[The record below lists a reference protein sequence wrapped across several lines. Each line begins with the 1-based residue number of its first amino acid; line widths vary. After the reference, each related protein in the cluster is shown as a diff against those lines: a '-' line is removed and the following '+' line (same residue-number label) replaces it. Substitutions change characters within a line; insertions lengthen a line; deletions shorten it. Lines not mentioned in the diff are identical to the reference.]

1 MRQMLEAGV
10 HFGHQTRFWNPKMA
24 PYIFGER
31 NKIHIINL
39 EKSLPMAREA
49 YAFVKATVAD
59 GGKVLFVG
67 TKRAARDSMRKHAIR
82 CEMPFVSQ
90 RWLGGMLT
98 NYKTIRQSVKR
109 LVTLEEMAAEGGFE
123 GLTKKEIL
131 GLNREREKLERSL
144 GGIKEMKSLPDVMFV
159 IDVEHEDIAIREAKK
174 LGIPVVAVVDTNCS
188 PDGVDYIVPGNDDAM
203 RAIELYTSLIA
214 DAVLDGK
221 ASLPEVALGEDEFV
235 ELDAEGNV
243 KKAGDRRKKGSKK
256 PSRKPAVRKKAAVK
270 KLDAEKAPAEA
281 EKPAE
286 EKAVEAEAEKPAE
299 EAAPAEEKAVEA
311 EAEKP
316 AEEAAPAE
324 EKAVEAEAEKPAEEA
339 APAEEK
345 AVEAE
350 AEKPAEEKVAE
361 AEAEKPAEEA
371 APVEEAAAEK
381 PAAAEPEKAADEANV
396 KASKKKV
403 AKKAAKKTAK
413 KAAKKTAKKAA
424 KKTAA
429 KSAEKADDDA
439 EKSE

>member
-1 MRQMLEAGV
+1 MADVTMRQMLEAGV
-10 HFGHQTRFWNPKMA
+10 HFGHQTRYWNPKMA

-39 EKSLPMAREA
+39 EKSLPLAREA
-49 YAFVKATVAD
+49 YAFVKATIAD

-67 TKRAARDSMRKHAIR
+67 TKRAARDSVRNHAIR

-109 LVTLEEMAAEGGFE
+109 LMMLEEMAAEGGFE
-123 GLTKKEIL
+123 GLTKKEVL

-144 GGIKEMKSLPDVMFV
+144 GGIKEMKSLPDVMFI
-159 IDVEHEDIAIREAKK
+159 IDVEHEDIAIREARK

-203 RAIELYTSLIA
+203 RAIELYTALIA

-235 ELDAEGNV
+235 ELDEEGNV
-243 KKAGDRRKKGSKK
+243 KKAGGRKKKGAKK
-256 PSRKPAVRKKAAVK
+256 PARKPAVKKKAAAK
-270 KLDAEKAPAEA
+270 KPVA
-281 EKPAE
+281 
-286 EKAVEAEAEKPAE
+286 AE
-299 EAAPAEEKAVEA
+299 EAAPAEEKAAEA
-311 EAEKP
+311 EAGKP
-316 AEEAAPAE
+316 AEEAAPVE
-324 EKAVEAEAEKPAEEA
+324 EKA
-339 APAEEK
+339 
-345 AVEAE
+345 
-350 AEKPAEEKVAE
+350 

-371 APVEEAAAEK
+371 APVEEKAAQAEQPAEEEAAPVEETAAEAEAGKPAEEAAPAEEKAAQAEEPAEEAAPVEEKAAEAEAAKPAAEAAEK
-381 PAAAEPEKAADEANV
+381 AP
-396 KASKKKV
+396 KKKV

-424 KKTAA
+424 KKSAA
-429 KSAEKADDDA
+429 KSADTADDDA
-439 EKSE
+439 EKSG